1 VLLAG
6 SGALANVDGQMVAIG
21 ERIEGHRLVSVS
33 EHQAVF
39 EKDGRRIVLDTRRPL
54 ETRRDPLP
62 LRRRPAGPRRPRHPP
77 PPAAGADPA
86 APRRI
91 TMTLRDVPVGDVFE
105 MLSRNEKINV
115 LVGKGVTGN
124 VSVNLYNVTA
134 DEAVRTVAE
143 AAGYVAELRGDTF
156 LVVERKDAGLDGL
169 SGNTL
174 LRTFKVQYSDP
185 KTVAVIL
192 TKHISRYG
200 KITPLPSAT

>member
-1 VLLAG
+1 VTRSRFAAALLALAAL
-6 SGALANVDGQMVAIG
+6 GA
-21 ERIEGHRLVSVS
+21 S
-33 EHQAVF
+33 
-39 EKDGRRIVLDTRRPL
+39 
-54 ETRRDPLP
+54 
-62 LRRRPAGPRRPRHPP
+62 P

-105 MLSRNEKINV
+105 MLSRNEKVNV
-115 LVGKGVTGN
+115 LVGKGVAGS
-124 VSVNLYNVTA
+124 VSVSLHNVTTE
-134 DEAVRTVAE
+134 EAVRTVAE

-156 LVVERKDAGLDGL
+156 LVLERKDAGLDGL

-174 LRTFKVQYSDP
+174 LRTFKVQYSDA

-200 KITPLPSAT
+200 KITPLPERNLIVVEDQPAFLARIEQLLEQIDLPPARSSSRPRSWRSASTTTRASVWTGPR